1 MENKIKVLIAE
12 DLEPIREKYA
22 YYLGRCPEIEL
33 TGSVSSGTQAVAAA
47 LASPPDVILMDIEME
62 TKDAGIR
69 ASREIL
75 ASLPDIKIIILT
87 VYEDDELIFSAFQ
100 LGVCDYMLKN
110 SSNEEIIAGIKAA
123 YEGRS
128 PIRPEIAGKIRSEFK
143 RVKTYETSFLYML
156 NLLAS
161 LTVTELDTLFLL
173 SSGHTRADICAIRHV
188 EMSTVKSQIHS
199 ILHKFKKKSISEIIT
214 STEDL
219 HLLELVIKNRPE

>member
-12 DLEPIREKYA
+12 DLEPIRVKYA
-22 YYLGRCPEIEL
+22 YYLSQCPEIEL
-33 TGSVSSGTQAVAAA
+33 TGSVSSGTEAVSAA
-47 LASPPDVILMDIEME
+47 LASPPDIILMDIEME

-110 SSNEEIIAGIKAA
+110 SSNEEIISGIKAA

-161 LTVTELDTLFLL
+161 LTVTELDTLYLL

>member
-1 MENKIKVLIAE
+1 M
-12 DLEPIREKYA
+12 EPIRVKYA
-22 YYLGRCPEIEL
+22 YYLGQCPEIEL
-33 TGSVSSGTQAVAAA
+33 TGSLSSGTEAVSAA
-47 LASPPDVILMDIEME
+47 LASPPDIILIDIEME

-110 SSNEEIIAGIKAA
+110 SSNEEIISGIKAA

-161 LTVTELDTLFLL
+161 LTVTELDTLYLL

-188 EMSTVKSQIHS
+188 
-199 ILHKFKKKSISEIIT
+199 
-214 STEDL
+214 
-219 HLLELVIKNRPE
+219 